1 MKWRLA
7 WIALIAACVLVFGWF
22 IYACFAD
29 LVLARPTTEGLE
41 IIAPS
46 HDLIGIL
53 WPLIVAGALG
63 SAIPAWSFIVW
74 MSLRLRDEE
83 QEDERQRLKTAL
95 ETAQQQLANAQ
106 VQAAAHQQG
115 REWALRQREAAIA
128 QAERQVQQRQRQ
140 AEQTQQEAARQ
151 IEVVQA
157 RVQAAE
163 LRAQRATNAFQRV
176 KRKSPSKRPAQTN
189 APGFSQNETARP
201 IDR

>member
-1 MKWRLA
+1 MKWQLA

-22 IYACFAD
+22 IYAYFAD
-29 LVLARPTTEGLE
+29 LVLARPTAEGLE

-74 MSLRLRDEE
+74 ISLRLRNEAR
-83 QEDERQRLKTAL
+83 EDERQRLKTAL

-106 VQAAAHQQG
+106 AQVQVATHHQG
-115 REWALRQREAAIA
+115 REWRLRQREAAIA
-128 QAERQVQQRQRQ
+128 QAEREVQQRQRQ
-140 AEQTQQEAARQ
+140 AEQTKQEVARQ
-151 IEVVQA
+151 IEVAQA

-176 KRKSPSKRPAQTN
+176 KRKSSPKRPA
-189 APGFSQNETARP
+189 
-201 IDR
+201 